1 MSKYV
6 CSICGYIYDEEKGI
20 PEAGIAPGT
29 KWESIPD
36 DMVCPL
42 CGASK
47 SEFMP
52 LEAKESKASVVKK
65 EVDEIHEEIPTEM
78 SFAQMSALCS
88 NLKKGCDKQYLK
100 EEASLFEELAN
111 YYNQRAEVSGS
122 HNFNE
127 LLQKVNENLATQ
139 YPNVDQE
146 ADKQADRGAL
156 RALVWSEKVTH
167 LLNSILVRYEKEKDA
182 LLERTNIYVCEI
194 CGFIFIG
201 DVPPDICPICKVPNK
216 KLTKIERG

>member
-20 PEAGIAPGT
+20 PEAGT